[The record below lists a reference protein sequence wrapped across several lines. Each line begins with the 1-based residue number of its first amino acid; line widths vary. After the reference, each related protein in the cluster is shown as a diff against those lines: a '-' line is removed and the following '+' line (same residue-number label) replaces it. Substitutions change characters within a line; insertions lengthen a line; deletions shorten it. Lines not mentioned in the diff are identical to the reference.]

1 MDLKGRH
8 GPVESQLISRQVQG
22 RLTERF
28 MLAPFTVQLV
38 LVISLIAG
46 VQWQA
51 TLLISLPVSIAML
64 VAFSDQ
70 RFRLP
75 LRIPMDVG
83 GLDLSTDR
91 ELSWNIPLLNLNLP
105 KIVRSKAE
113 GILCLGTGR
122 WSHRGKELWLS
133 KSDSLRHMQIMA
145 TTGGGK
151 TETLYSLYLNT
162 LCWARGCCISD
173 GKAQIDL
180 AVATWSMARRFG
192 QEDDWHVLNFITGND
207 DRFKR
212 LMIGDKSRPQS
223 NSTNPFAYGSP
234 TFIIQLMESLL
245 PAGNGSDEGW
255 KDKARAMMN
264 ALIYAL
270 CYKRSRD
277 NIMLTQAVIQ
287 SYLPLVKFVGL
298 YREALEEGWHEEGFK
313 PMENY
318 LANLAGF
325 DMKLINR
332 PGEWS
337 QGALDQHGYLIQQF
351 TRMLSMFNDTYG
363 HIFPKNGGDID
374 MQDILHNDRTLVVLI
389 PALELSDNEAA
400 TLGKLY
406 ISDIRMN
413 IAKDLGNKIEG
424 SPEHTLTVKKFASK
438 FPFLLLCDEVGYYF
452 APGMDKL
459 AAQLRSLAFMLIIL
473 GQDIQAMMNRSKEV
487 HSVNANLGTKQF
499 MKTEDTEDTLK
510 MIRAVGGT
518 GQYAEQRTMDRTGM
532 GNYQEVDRVEFR
544 DRDNIQL
551 SELKALKSGEGII
564 VFEDQQVRSN
574 SIYIPDDEKI
584 SKLEVK
590 INRYVPIRRPD
601 FSDLCRE
608 VPAAARRRPV
618 SQERANNILDICRTR
633 APDEW
638 SGRLNAR
645 IADKTLLALTTIA
658 ADLDNRNDVTY
669 TPEER
674 GALLFE
680 TAIIA
685 LEKTQGRYQWL
696 KERENIRISKKR
708 IDEAH
713 KNSAGADTSPVAE
726 QPAQSVIPT
735 PHPTQNEIPPYT
747 ENQNHD
753 DWYQNFTS
761 DAFIDDFTN
770 TPDHH
775 SF

>member
-1 MDLKGRH
+1 MDLKSRH
-8 GPVESQLISRQVQG
+8 GPLENRFVSRQVQG
-22 RLTERF
+22 RLAERI
-28 MLAPFTVQLV
+28 MLAPFSVQLF
-38 LVISLIAG
+38 LACSLIFG
-46 VQWQA
+46 VVWPA
-51 TLLISLPVSIAML
+51 TLLLSLPFNIILL

-83 GLDLSTDR
+83 GFDISTER
-91 ELSWNIPLLNLNLP
+91 EESWNIPFLKLNLP
-105 KIVRSKAE
+105 KIIVGKAK
-113 GILCLGTGR
+113 GVLCLGIGR
-122 WSHRGKELWLS
+122 GRDRGKELWLES
-133 KSDSLRHMQIMA
+133 SDALRHMQIMA

-151 TETLYSLYLNT
+151 TETLYSLYLNA

-207 DRFKR
+207 DRFKK

-270 CYKRSRD
+270 CYKRARD

-287 SYLPLVKFVGL
+287 SYLPLIKFVGL
-298 YREALEEGWHEEGFK
+298 YREAIEEGWHEEGYK

-363 HIFPKNGGDID
+363 HVFPKNGGDID

-438 FPFLLLCDEVGYYF
+438 FPFMLICDEVGYYF
-452 APGMDKL
+452 APGLEKL
-459 AAQLRSLAFMLIIL
+459 AAQMRSLKYMLVIL
-473 GQDIQAMMNRSKEV
+473 AQDLQAMMRHGKEV

-518 GQYAEQRTMDRTGM
+518 GQYAEQRTMSRTGM
-532 GNYQEVDRVEFR
+532 GGYEDVDRVEFR

-551 SELKALKSGEGII
+551 DELKALKEGQGII
-564 VFEDQQVRSN
+564 VFEDRQVRSS
-574 SIYIPDDEKI
+574 SIYIPDNEKI
-584 SKLEVK
+584 SKLNVK
-590 INRYVPIRRPD
+590 INRYVPLRRPD
-601 FSDLCRE
+601 FSDLCNE

-618 SQERANNILDICRTR
+618 SQDRVSNIIDICRSTLPG
-633 APDEW
+633 AW
-638 SGRLNAR
+638 NSRLNAR
-645 IADKTLLALTTIA
+645 LADKTLMAITSVAT
-658 ADLDNRNDVTY
+658 DLDNRDDLNF
-669 TPEER
+669 TPEQR
-674 GALLFE
+674 GILLFE
-680 TAIIA
+680 TAIEA
-685 LEKTQGRYQWL
+685 LEQTGGRYYWL
-696 KERENIRISKKR
+696 KEQESIRISKKR
-708 IDEAH
+708 IEEAH
-713 KNSAGADTSPVAE
+713 RNSAGITLPSTSQRESVPD
-726 QPAQSVIPT
+726 QP
-735 PHPTQNEIPPYT
+735 PPIGQHVSQPISESNRGY
-747 ENQNHD
+747 D
-753 DWYQNFTS
+753 DWYQNITQHDYS
-761 DAFIDDFTN
+761 DDFTS
-770 TPDHH
+770 TSDDIRY
-775 SF
+775 

>member
-1 MDLKGRH
+1 MNLNKRH
-8 GPVESQLISRQVQG
+8 GPVGGQLVSRQVQG
-22 RLTERF
+22 RYAERLL
-28 MLAPFTVQLV
+28 LAPFTVQFLLV
-38 LVISLIAG
+38 TSLIFG
-46 VQWQA
+46 VIWPA
-51 TLLISLPVSIAML
+51 TLLFSLPFCTGLL

-83 GLDLSTDR
+83 GFDLSTER
-91 ELSWNIPLLNLNLP
+91 EMSWNIPLLNLNLP
-105 KIVRSKAE
+105 KVTRGQAA
-113 GILCLGTGR
+113 GTLCLGTGR
-122 WSHRGKELWLS
+122 GSARGKELWLETP
-133 KSDSLRHMQIMA
+133 DALRHMQIMA

-151 TETLYSLYLNT
+151 TETLYSLYLNS
-162 LCWARGCCISD
+162 LCMARGCCISD

-207 DRFKR
+207 DRFKK

-270 CYKRSRD
+270 CYKRARD
-277 NIMLTQAVIQ
+277 NILLTQAVIQ
-287 SYLPLVKFVGL
+287 SYLPLVKFVSL
-298 YREALEEGWHEEGFK
+298 YREALSEGWHEEGYK

-325 DMKLINR
+325 DMALISR
-332 PGEWS
+332 PSEWS

-363 HIFPKNGGDID
+363 HVFPKGGGDID

-438 FPFLLLCDEVGYYF
+438 FPFMLLCDEVGYYF
-452 APGMDKL
+452 APGLDKL
-459 AAQLRSLAFMLIIL
+459 AAQMRSLRYMLIIL
-473 GQDIQAMMNRSKEV
+473 AQDIQAMMRHGKEV

-518 GQYAEQRTMDRTGM
+518 DQYAQQAYMDRTSM
-532 GNYQEVDRVEFR
+532 GGYQEADRVEFR
-544 DRDNIQL
+544 EQDNIRL

-564 VFEDQQVRSN
+564 VFEDQLVRSN

-584 SKLEVK
+584 STLEVR
-590 INRYVPIRRPD
+590 INRYVPLRRPD

-608 VPAAARRRPV
+608 VPSAIRRRPI
-618 SQERANNILDICRTR
+618 SPERIRHILDIRQTTT
-633 APDEW
+633 PDEW
-638 SGRLNAR
+638 KSRLNAR
-645 IADKTLLALTTIA
+645 LEDKTLVALASVATDI
-658 ADLDNRNDVTY
+658 DNREDVTY
-669 TPEER
+669 SAEER
-674 GALLFE
+674 GILLFE
-680 TAIIA
+680 TAA
-685 LEKTQGRYQWL
+685 KMLDKTSGRYRCLQDQ
-696 KERENIRISKKR
+696 KSIRILKKR
-708 IDEAH
+708 IEEARQ
-713 KNSAGADTSPVAE
+713 NNEAATLPSSSPVQAPPPIHAPDMPFPDSPP
-726 QPAQSVIPT
+726 PAPDTDVASYLEMNTDEYADYFP
-735 PHPTQNEIPPYT
+735 EPPDG
-747 ENQNHD
+747 NH
-753 DWYQNFTS
+753 
-761 DAFIDDFTN
+761 I
-770 TPDHH
+770 
-775 SF
+775 

>member
-1 MDLKGRH
+1 MDLKSRH
-8 GPVESQLISRQVQG
+8 GPVESRLVSRQVHG
-22 RLTERF
+22 RLAERI
-28 MLAPFTVQLV
+28 MLAPFSVQLF
-38 LVISLIAG
+38 LACSLIFG
-46 VQWQA
+46 VVWPA
-51 TLLISLPVSIAML
+51 TLLLSLPFNIILL

-83 GLDLSTDR
+83 GFDISTER
-91 ELSWNIPLLNLNLP
+91 EESWKIPFLKLTLP
-105 KIVRSKAE
+105 KIIVGKAK
-113 GILCLGTGR
+113 GVLCLGTGR
-122 WSHRGKELWLS
+122 GRDLGKELWLES
-133 KSDSLRHMQIMA
+133 SDALRHMQIMA

-151 TETLYSLYLNT
+151 TETLYSLYLNA

-207 DRFKR
+207 DRFKK

-270 CYKRSRD
+270 CYKRARD

-287 SYLPLVKFVGL
+287 SYLPLIKFVGL
-298 YREALEEGWHEEGFK
+298 YREALEEGWHEEGYK

-363 HIFPKNGGDID
+363 HVFPKNGGDID

-424 SPEHTLTVKKFASK
+424 SPEHTLTVRKFASK
-438 FPFLLLCDEVGYYF
+438 FPFMLICDEVGYYF
-452 APGMDKL
+452 APGLEKL
-459 AAQLRSLAFMLIIL
+459 AAQMRSLKYMLVIL
-473 GQDIQAMMNRSKEV
+473 AQDLQAMMRHGKEV

-518 GQYAEQRTMDRTGM
+518 GQYAEQRTMSRTGM
-532 GNYQEVDRVEFR
+532 GGYEDVDRVEFR

-551 SELKALKSGEGII
+551 DELKALKEGQGII
-564 VFEDQQVRSN
+564 VFEDRQVRSS
-574 SIYIPDDEKI
+574 SIYIPDNEKI
-584 SKLEVK
+584 SKLNVK
-590 INRYVPIRRPD
+590 INRFVPLRRPD
-601 FSDLCRE
+601 FSDLCNE

-618 SQERANNILDICRTR
+618 SQERVSQIIDICLSTFPG
-633 APDEW
+633 AW
-638 SGRLNAR
+638 NGRLNAR
-645 IADKTLLALTTIA
+645 LADKTLMAITSVAT
-658 ADLDNRNDVTY
+658 DLDNRDDLNF
-669 TPEER
+669 TPEQR
-674 GALLFE
+674 GILLFE
-680 TAIIA
+680 TAIEA
-685 LEKTQGRYQWL
+685 LEQTGGRYYWL
-696 KERENIRISKKR
+696 KEQESIRISKKR
-708 IDEAH
+708 IEEAH
-713 KNSAGADTSPVAE
+713 RNSAGITLPSASQREPVPD
-726 QPAQSVIPT
+726 QP
-735 PHPTQNEIPPYT
+735 PPFGQHVSQPISESNRGY
-747 ENQNHD
+747 D
-753 DWYQNFTS
+753 DWYQNITQHDYS
-761 DAFIDDFTN
+761 DDFTS
-770 TPDHH
+770 TSDDIRY
-775 SF
+775 